1 MKRNRGKRPVHRKV
15 DFEEELDLD
24 KAQKGR
30 LIALAVAGGLLVIG
44 LAAAFFL
51 FLESGKS
58 RREAV
63 EAQIE
68 IRSEKQPEAAEEETQ
83 GESGLSQE
91 QDRQE
96 GTAPGESTSDIED
109 TKEGGQNPVP
119 GKSDAGQEQGQV
131 SVGALDDA
139 QDPQEDGA
147 AGNEGSGAE
156 VTVAPIGKDET
167 AQVTMG
173 IDVSKYQGTIDW
185 AKVKE
190 SGVEFAMIRVGYRAK
205 STGEIFEDPTARY
218 NMQEAQAAGIK
229 LGAYFFSSAVTLE
242 EARAEA
248 AFTSG
253 IIAKYKITYPV
264 AYNCEDFLSSDSRQ
278 YGLDRQTRTALAWMK
293 SHRRAIRPCFMRPRE
308 SWRAARSGIP
318 RLWRQNIKYGWP
330 NIRPWPIRK
339 RRLRII
345 RALMPCGSI
354 PARERWQGFLK
365 RPM

>member
-68 IRSEKQPEAAEEETQ
+68 IRSEKQPEAAEEE
-83 GESGLSQE
+83 

-147 AGNEGSGAE
+147 A
-156 VTVAPIGKDET
+156 
-167 AQVTMG
+167 
-173 IDVSKYQGTIDW
+173 
-185 AKVKE
+185 
-190 SGVEFAMIRVGYRAK
+190 
-205 STGEIFEDPTARY
+205 
-218 NMQEAQAAGIK
+218 
-229 LGAYFFSSAVTLE
+229 
-242 EARAEA
+242 
-248 AFTSG
+248 
-253 IIAKYKITYPV
+253 
-264 AYNCEDFLSSDSRQ
+264 
-278 YGLDRQTRTALAWMK
+278 
-293 SHRRAIRPCFMRPRE
+293 
-308 SWRAARSGIP
+308 
-318 RLWRQNIKYGWP
+318 
-330 NIRPWPIRK
+330 
-339 RRLRII
+339 
-345 RALMPCGSI
+345 
-354 PARERWQGFLK
+354 
-365 RPM
+365 

>member
-1 MKRNRGKRPVHRKV
+1 MKRNRGKRPVYRKV

-30 LIALAVAGGLLVIG
+30 LIALAVAGVLLVIG

-51 FLESGKS
+51 FLGNGKS

-91 QDRQE
+91 RDRQE

-109 TKEGGQNPVP
+109 TKEGGQDPAP

-156 VTVAPIGKDET
+156 VTVVPIG
-167 AQVTMG
+167 
-173 IDVSKYQGTIDW
+173 SL
-185 AKVKE
+185 
-190 SGVEFAMIRVGYRAK
+190 
-205 STGEIFEDPTARY
+205 P
-218 NMQEAQAAGIK
+218 
-229 LGAYFFSSAVTLE
+229 
-242 EARAEA
+242 
-248 AFTSG
+248 
-253 IIAKYKITYPV
+253 
-264 AYNCEDFLSSDSRQ
+264 
-278 YGLDRQTRTALAWMK
+278 
-293 SHRRAIRPCFMRPRE
+293 
-308 SWRAARSGIP
+308 
-318 RLWRQNIKYGWP
+318 
-330 NIRPWPIRK
+330 
-339 RRLRII
+339 
-345 RALMPCGSI
+345 
-354 PARERWQGFLK
+354 
-365 RPM
+365 